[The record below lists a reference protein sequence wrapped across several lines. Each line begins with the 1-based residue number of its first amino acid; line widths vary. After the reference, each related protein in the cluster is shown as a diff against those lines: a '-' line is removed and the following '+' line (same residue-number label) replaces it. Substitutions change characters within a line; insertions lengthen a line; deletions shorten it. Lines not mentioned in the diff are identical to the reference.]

1 MLLVWFCL
9 HFYALLSLLEYDE
22 QRGRSGTTSRT
33 FASFEAKAANTLS
46 PTRFQHANRRRKKWT
61 FRTKCRPLPRRKP
74 FSHYED
80 ILVPSCAGLRRA
92 GGLRSDSGSPLKPGR
107 WWAGERSS
115 YREISLPLTL
125 CCSPIAPTPDYFRRL
140 GVAEGLTP
148 GVAVGLAS
156 GVAVGIAVGDG
167 SGIAPGVERP
177 VMSGVGVGCGV
188 TRRIPDGIPGAFGLA
203 SLAPFLFGA
212 GPVVDGAVVDA
223 PRWLAPSL

>member
-22 QRGRSGTTSRT
+22 RRGRSGTTSRT
-33 FASFEAKAANTLS
+33 FASS
-46 PTRFQHANRRRKKWT
+46 RRK
-61 FRTKCRPLPRRKP
+61 RPTPCLRLAFTTQTEGEEKLAIS
-74 FSHYED
+74 FLCQSSSHWRPA
-80 ILVPSCAGLRRA
+80 IGLRESAQAREVA
-92 GGLRSDSGSPLKPGR
+92 GRRTLQPPRDLHRPHPLL
-107 WWAGERSS
+107 
-115 YREISLPLTL
+115 LPN
-125 CCSPIAPTPDYFRRL
+125 SANPDYFRGL

-177 VMSGVGVGCGV
+177 VMSGVGAGCGV
-188 TRRIPDGIPGAFGLA
+188 TRRIPDGVPGAA
-203 SLAPFLFGA
+203 SRSPLGVASVEPFLFGA

-223 PRWLAPSL
+223 PVWLAPPL